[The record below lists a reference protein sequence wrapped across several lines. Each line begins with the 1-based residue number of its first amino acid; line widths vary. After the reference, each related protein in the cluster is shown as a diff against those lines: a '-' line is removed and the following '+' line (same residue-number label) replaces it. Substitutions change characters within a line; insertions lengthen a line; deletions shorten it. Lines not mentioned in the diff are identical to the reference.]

1 MCWFKVH
8 IIVCSS
14 NWNAPASLE
23 TRRISTLLQQTL
35 GFSGNSWWK
44 ACSIS
49 SCGSLPR
56 AKKQSQDCTF
66 DPADLHSN
74 ITSMHRGN
82 TKTAMKTQQQARARP
97 AQAARVPQR
106 ISPPQPSRVARAT
119 LLPPPC
125 FGSALQRL
133 CPCVT
138 YVTWKCKQVWI
149 PEPNFQISNA
159 TRRIVP
165 TSHFTRH
172 TSYYTFQ
179 TSHPTLRT
187 SYCQLHTSHFILHTA
202 WSCILRTSHP
212 IFTLHT
218 PDFTLHTAHFTRHT
232 PHFTLHTSHCTL
244 HTLHS
249 TLHTPHFTLHTPLHT
264 LNSTPRTPHHT

>member
-35 GFSGNSWWK
+35 GFSGSSWWK

-56 AKKQSQDCTF
+56 AKNQSQDCTF

-97 AQAARVPQR
+97 AQAARIPQR

-165 TSHFTRH
+165 TSHATLHTTLFKLPTLHSELHTVNFTLPTSYFTLLEAAYFALHTLSSHFTR
-172 TSYYTFQ
+172 Q
-179 TSHPTLRT
+179 TSHST
-187 SYCQLHTSHFILHTA
+187 LHTS
-202 WSCILRTSHP
+202 
-212 IFTLHT
+212 
-218 PDFTLHTAHFTRHT
+218 HFTRHT